1 MRRGEK
7 CSYNKNQDLCGTMF
21 GEVKLDQ
28 AHYTV
33 VWDTN
38 PGILT
43 NAPTPNNQ
51 HIIYHYYFTV
61 GMLTYF
67 QSSMSLKTRWYNYMI
82 FRVAY
87 RYNKINID
95 YRKGY
100 IDIYIDIYRDLGFI
114 FLRSLP
120 LYIEIYRAGDNRRTV
135 DTSTFLIS
143 WGLKTHVKHCY
154 VDLSS

>member
-1 MRRGEK
+1 
-7 CSYNKNQDLCGTMF
+7 MF

-51 HIIYHYYFTV
+51 HIIYHYYSTV

-67 QSSMSLKTRWYNYMI
+67 QSSMSLKTR
-82 FRVAY
+82 
-87 RYNKINID
+87 
-95 YRKGY
+95 
-100 IDIYIDIYRDLGFI
+100 
-114 FLRSLP
+114 
-120 LYIEIYRAGDNRRTV
+120 
-135 DTSTFLIS
+135 
-143 WGLKTHVKHCY
+143 
-154 VDLSS
+154 